1 MKKKI
6 SLMFMLLT
14 MLIVLAACSS
24 SGQETSEAADSDKQ
38 TGQSSKREIT
48 HIMGT
53 TSIEGKPQRI
63 VTLYQGATDTLLQFG
78 VTPIGVVESWAQ
90 QPMYDYLKEDLKDA
104 AIVGLE
110 TQPNLEE
117 ISALN
122 PDLIIA
128 TQVRHE
134 DIYAQLSQ
142 IAPTIVNTTLYD
154 FQETT
159 TLIGQ
164 AIGEEEKAA
173 SLIADWKARVA
184 DFNSKISKTEG
195 WPLSASVLNFRED
208 HARIYLRGF
217 AGSILNELGFKD
229 PKDLQSDLQSDIIK
243 LTDKESIPNMNGD
256 VSFVLLEN
264 NEAVMNTYKEWSS
277 HPLFQKLDSVKSNK
291 IYTIDE
297 VIWNFGG
304 GLKAANLML
313 DDLYTRFAIEQ

>member
-78 VTPIGVVESWAQ
+78 ITPVGVVESWAQ

-104 AIVGLE
+104 AYVGLE

-256 VSFVLLEN
+256 VSFVLLED
-264 NEAVMNTYKEWSS
+264 NEAVKNTYKEWSS
-277 HPLFQKLDSVKSNK
+277 HPLFQKLDAVKNNK

>member
-14 MLIVLAACSS
+14 MLIVLSACSS

-78 VTPIGVVESWAQ
+78 ITPVGVVESWAQ

-104 AIVGLE
+104 AYVGLE

-256 VSFVLLEN
+256 VSFVLLED
-264 NEAVMNTYKEWSS
+264 NEAVKNTYKEWSS
-277 HPLFQKLDSVKSNK
+277 HPLFQKLDAVKNNK